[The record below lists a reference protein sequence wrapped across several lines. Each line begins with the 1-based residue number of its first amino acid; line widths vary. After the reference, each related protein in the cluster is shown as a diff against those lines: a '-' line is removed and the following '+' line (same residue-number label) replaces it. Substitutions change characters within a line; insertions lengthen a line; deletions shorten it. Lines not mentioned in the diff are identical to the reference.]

1 MVEKVRVGARGQLV
15 IPKKLREKLNIEHGD
30 ILEIREVEGGI
41 LLKPYSPVARMRGLG
56 KGVFGDPIQYQR
68 RIRTEWEE
76 ESR

>member
-15 IPKKLREKLNIEHGD
+15 IPKKLRKKLNIEHGD

-41 LLKPYSPVARMRGLG
+41 LLKPYNPVARMRGLG
-56 KGVFGDPIQYQR
+56 KGVFGDPIRYQR

-76 ESR
+76 GSR